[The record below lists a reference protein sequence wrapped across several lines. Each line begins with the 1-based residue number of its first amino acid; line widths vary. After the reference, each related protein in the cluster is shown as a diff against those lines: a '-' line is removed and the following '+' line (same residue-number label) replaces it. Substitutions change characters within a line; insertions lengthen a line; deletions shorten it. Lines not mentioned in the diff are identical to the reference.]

1 MVMNPQDEQM
11 NKPRGGLL
19 GLFDKAMKA
28 DEDTGL
34 SPLQNFAAALDPL
47 ILKDLRGGEGIRQ
60 QGVQRA
66 ATMSKNKTVDML
78 RQQGRNDLADA
89 VMNRTI
95 GPKEAFS
102 VMQSEKAADT
112 AFQRQKDLAAF
123 SAGLKAPAAPKLY
136 SEFAKLNA
144 DLQAGNISKDQYNA
158 SVQSFLNK
166 NKMSIRPFRDINR
179 KKTKVVTVGS
189 VKIGGDNP
197 ISVQSMTNTLTTDIE
212 ATINQI
218 NQITE
223 AGGDLVRVSCPDK
236 ESTQALKKII
246 APKKNLSF
254 SENFFHMCFGKVPE
268 KEIVKAFDVSLILY
282 AEHSFNVSTFTART
296 ITSSLSDIHGA
307 ITGAIASLKGPL
319 HGGANEEVMHMMK
332 KIKKPEN
339 ALKWIN
345 NALKNKE
352 VVMGF
357 GHRVYKSG
365 DSRVP
370 TMREYFGKVAKI
382 KKDKTF
388 EKIYDIVEKVMIKKK
403 NIHPNVD
410 YPTGPTYH
418 LMGFDTDFFTP
429 IFVISRITGWSAH
442 IMEQH
447 AANKLIRPLAKY
459 KGSKH
464 RTVMQLNQR

>member
-1 MVMNPQDEQM
+1 MNDDI
-11 NKPRGGLL
+11 KKGLL
-19 GLFDKAMKA
+19 GILVDETEVSKVMPEINSLTYRGYAAQDLCAQCKFEEVAYLILNKELPNKKQLKKFEKEETKERVLSKTLINILKQMPKKSHPMDVARTAVSVMGLEDKETNDNSSEANLRKAMRI
-28 DEDTGL
+28 
-34 SPLQNFAAALDPL
+34 F
-47 ILKDLRGGEGIRQ
+47 
-60 QGVQRA
+60 
-66 ATMSKNKTVDML
+66 SKT
-78 RQQGRNDLADA
+78 
-89 VMNRTI
+89 
-95 GPKEAFS
+95 P
-102 VMQSEKAADT
+102 T
-112 AFQRQKDLAAF
+112 ALAAF
-123 SAGLKAPAAPKLY
+123 YRL
-136 SEFAKLNA
+136 
-144 DLQAGNISKDQYNA
+144 
-158 SVQSFLNK
+158 
-166 NKMSIRPFRDINR
+166 R
-179 KKTKVVTVGS
+179 KG
-189 VKIGGDNP
+189 
-197 ISVQSMTNTLTTDIE
+197 
-212 ATINQI
+212 
-218 NQITE
+218 
-223 AGGDLVRVSCPDK
+223 
-236 ESTQALKKII
+236 KKII
-246 APKKNLSF
+246 QPKKKLTF
-254 SENFFHMCFGKVPE
+254 AENFFHMCFGKVPN

-332 KIKKPEN
+332 KIKRPEN

-345 NALKNKE
+345 KALDDKN

-370 TMREYFGKVAKI
+370 TMREYFKRVAII

-388 EKIYDIVEKVMIKKK
+388 EKIYDIVEKVMIERKD
-403 NIHPNVD
+403 IYPNVD

-447 AANKLIRPLAKY
+447 AANKLIRPLASY

-464 RTVMQLNQR
+464 RKVLELNQR

>member
-1 MVMNPQDEQM
+1 MSDDI
-11 NKPRGGLL
+11 KKGLL
-19 GLFDKAMKA
+19 GIIV
-28 DEDTGL
+28 DETEISKVMPEINSLTYRGYAAQDL
-34 SPLQNFAAALDPL
+34 CARCNFEEVAYL
-47 ILKDLRGGEGIRQ
+47 ILNKELPKKTQLKQFVKDLTKE
-60 QGVQRA
+60 RA
-66 ATMSKNKTVDML
+66 LSKNLIEILKKIPKNSHPMDVART
-78 RQQGRNDLADA
+78 A
-89 VMNRTI
+89 V
-95 GPKEAFS
+95 S
-102 VMQSEKAADT
+102 VMGLEDKESKDNSPKANLRKALRIFAKTPT
-112 AFQRQKDLAAF
+112 ALAAF
-123 SAGLKAPAAPKLY
+123 YRL
-136 SEFAKLNA
+136 
-144 DLQAGNISKDQYNA
+144 
-158 SVQSFLNK
+158 
-166 NKMSIRPFRDINR
+166 R
-179 KKTKVVTVGS
+179 KG
-189 VKIGGDNP
+189 
-197 ISVQSMTNTLTTDIE
+197 
-212 ATINQI
+212 
-218 NQITE
+218 
-223 AGGDLVRVSCPDK
+223 
-236 ESTQALKKII
+236 KKII

-339 ALKWIN
+339 ALKWITK
-345 NALKNKE
+345 ALKNKD

-370 TMREYFGKVAKI
+370 TMREYFKRVAII

-388 EKIYDIVEKVMIKKK
+388 EKIYDIVEKVMIKEKD
-403 NIHPNVD
+403 IYPNVD

-447 AANKLIRPLAKY
+447 AANKLIRPLASY
-459 KGSKH
+459 KGQKH
-464 RTVMQLNQR
+464 RKVLELNQR

>member
-1 MVMNPQDEQM
+1 MSEEI
-11 NKPRGGLL
+11 KKGLL
-19 GLFDKAMKA
+19 GIVV
-28 DEDTGL
+28 DETEVSKVMPEINSLTYRGY
-34 SPLQNFAAALDPL
+34 AAQDLCEYCRFEEVAYL
-47 ILKDLRGGEGIRQ
+47 ILNKDLPNSIQLKQFEKEEKNNREL
-60 QGVQRA
+60 
-66 ATMSKNKTVDML
+66 SKNLYEIIKHMPKKSHPMDVART
-78 RQQGRNDLADA
+78 A
-89 VMNRTI
+89 V
-95 GPKEAFS
+95 S
-102 VMQSEKAADT
+102 VMGLEDKETSNSTPEANMRKALRIFAKTPT
-112 AFQRQKDLAAF
+112 ALAAF
-123 SAGLKAPAAPKLY
+123 Y
-136 SEFAKLNA
+136 R
-144 DLQAGNISKDQYNA
+144 
-158 SVQSFLNK
+158 
-166 NKMSIRPFRDINR
+166 IRS
-179 KKTKVVTVGS
+179 G
-189 VKIGGDNP
+189 
-197 ISVQSMTNTLTTDIE
+197 
-212 ATINQI
+212 
-218 NQITE
+218 
-223 AGGDLVRVSCPDK
+223 
-236 ESTQALKKII
+236 KKII
-246 APKKNLSF
+246 KPKKELTF
-254 SENFFHMCFGKVPE
+254 AENFFYMCFGKVPQ

-319 HGGANEEVMHMMK
+319 HGGANEEVMHMMR

-345 NALKNKE
+345 NALKNKD

-382 KKDKTF
+382 KKDRTF

-447 AANKLIRPLAKY
+447 AANKLIRPLASY

-464 RTVMQLNQR
+464 RKVIQLNQR

>member
-1 MVMNPQDEQM
+1 MSDDI
-11 NKPRGGLL
+11 KKGLL
-19 GLFDKAMKA
+19 GIIV
-28 DEDTGL
+28 DETEISKVMPEINSLTYRGYAAQDL
-34 SPLQNFAAALDPL
+34 CARCNFEEVAYL
-47 ILKDLRGGEGIRQ
+47 ILNKELPKKNQLKQFVKDLTKE
-60 QGVQRA
+60 RA
-66 ATMSKNKTVDML
+66 LSKNLIEILKRIPKNSHPMDVART
-78 RQQGRNDLADA
+78 A
-89 VMNRTI
+89 V
-95 GPKEAFS
+95 S
-102 VMQSEKAADT
+102 VMGLEDKESKDNSPKANLRKALRIFAKTPT
-112 AFQRQKDLAAF
+112 ALAAF
-123 SAGLKAPAAPKLY
+123 YRL
-136 SEFAKLNA
+136 
-144 DLQAGNISKDQYNA
+144 
-158 SVQSFLNK
+158 
-166 NKMSIRPFRDINR
+166 R
-179 KKTKVVTVGS
+179 KG
-189 VKIGGDNP
+189 
-197 ISVQSMTNTLTTDIE
+197 
-212 ATINQI
+212 
-218 NQITE
+218 
-223 AGGDLVRVSCPDK
+223 
-236 ESTQALKKII
+236 KKII

-339 ALKWIN
+339 ALKWITK
-345 NALKNKE
+345 ALKNKD

-370 TMREYFGKVAKI
+370 TMREYFKRVAII

-388 EKIYDIVEKVMIKKK
+388 EKIYDIVEKVMIREK
-403 NIHPNVD
+403 NIYPNVD

-447 AANKLIRPLAKY
+447 AANKLIRPLASY
-459 KGSKH
+459 KGQKH
-464 RTVMQLNQR
+464 RKVLELNQR

>member
-1 MVMNPQDEQM
+1 MSDDI
-11 NKPRGGLL
+11 KKGLL
-19 GLFDKAMKA
+19 GIIV
-28 DEDTGL
+28 DETEISKVMPEINSLTYRGY
-34 SPLQNFAAALDPL
+34 AAQDLCARCDFEEVAYL
-47 ILKDLRGGEGIRQ
+47 ILNKELPNKKQLKEFKKELSKEI
-60 QGVQRA
+60 
-66 ATMSKNKTVDML
+66 TLSKNLIDILKRIPKNSHPMDVARTAVSIMGLEDKETKDNSPKANLRKAIRIFAKT
-78 RQQGRNDLADA
+78 
-89 VMNRTI
+89 
-95 GPKEAFS
+95 P
-102 VMQSEKAADT
+102 T
-112 AFQRQKDLAAF
+112 ALAAF
-123 SAGLKAPAAPKLY
+123 YRL
-136 SEFAKLNA
+136 
-144 DLQAGNISKDQYNA
+144 
-158 SVQSFLNK
+158 
-166 NKMSIRPFRDINR
+166 R
-179 KKTKVVTVGS
+179 KG
-189 VKIGGDNP
+189 
-197 ISVQSMTNTLTTDIE
+197 
-212 ATINQI
+212 
-218 NQITE
+218 
-223 AGGDLVRVSCPDK
+223 
-236 ESTQALKKII
+236 KKII
-246 APKKNLSF
+246 APKKKFNF
-254 SENFFHMCFGKVPE
+254 SENFFHMCFGKVPN

-345 NALKNKE
+345 KALKNKD

-370 TMREYFGKVAKI
+370 TMREYFKRVAII

-388 EKIYDIVEKVMIKKK
+388 EKIYDIVEKVMIKEK
-403 NIHPNVD
+403 NIYPNVD

-447 AANKLIRPLAKY
+447 AANKLIRPLASY

-464 RTVMQLNQR
+464 RKVIQLNQR

>member
-1 MVMNPQDEQM
+1 MSDEI
-11 NKPRGGLL
+11 KKGLL
-19 GLFDKAMKA
+19 GIVVDETTVSQVMPDINSLTYRGYAVQDLCAKCNFEEVAYLVLNGELPNKRQLKSFIKEERSDRKLSKEILSDIRKMPKKAHPMDVARTAVSLMALEDKETKDNSPKA
-28 DEDTGL
+28 
-34 SPLQNFAAALDPL
+34 NMRKA
-47 ILKDLRGGEGIRQ
+47 IRIF
-60 QGVQRA
+60 
-66 ATMSKNKTVDML
+66 SKTPI
-78 RQQGRNDLADA
+78 A
-89 VMNRTI
+89 
-95 GPKEAFS
+95 
-102 VMQSEKAADT
+102 
-112 AFQRQKDLAAF
+112 LAAF
-123 SAGLKAPAAPKLY
+123 FRARKGK
-136 SEFAKLNA
+136 
-144 DLQAGNISKDQYNA
+144 
-158 SVQSFLNK
+158 
-166 NKMSIRPFRDINR
+166 KM
-179 KKTKVVTVGS
+179 
-189 VKIGGDNP
+189 
-197 ISVQSMTNTLTTDIE
+197 
-212 ATINQI
+212 
-218 NQITE
+218 
-223 AGGDLVRVSCPDK
+223 
-236 ESTQALKKII
+236 I

-254 SENFFHMCFGKVPE
+254 SENFFYMCFGKVPS

-319 HGGANEEVMHMMK
+319 HGGANEEVMHMMN

-345 NALKNKE
+345 NALDNKD

-370 TMREYFGKVAKI
+370 TMEKYFKKVSSI
-382 KKDKTF
+382 KKDKKF
-388 EKIYDIVEKVMIKKK
+388 IKIYDIVKNVMIERK

-447 AANKLIRPLAKY
+447 AANKLIRPLSKY
-459 KGSKH
+459 SGAKH
-464 RTVMQLNQR
+464 RKVMLLNQR